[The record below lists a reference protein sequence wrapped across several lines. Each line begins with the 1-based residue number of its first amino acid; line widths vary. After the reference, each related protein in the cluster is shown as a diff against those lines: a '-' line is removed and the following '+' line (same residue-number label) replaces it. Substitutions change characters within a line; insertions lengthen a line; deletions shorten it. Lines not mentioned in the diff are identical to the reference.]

1 MAFTDSFEENY
12 AALGHRVG
20 TMKKVL
26 EYLDGVENPRIVET
40 GTTRK
45 PLSIGLQSDGC
56 ATLIFQEYLKS
67 RFTEKELKERNL
79 PALTSID
86 CDANACRI
94 ANMLTEDWVDI
105 AWSDSVAYLDK
116 LEGKVDLLFLDSMD
130 FDIFRFEEN
139 KYDNRSAEHHL
150 KELLAAQHL
159 IKKGTLIVVDDC
171 SEDWNY
177 GKGQLVKE
185 YFEALGV
192 EPLFTDYQ
200 IGWIWAK
207 GE

>member
-86 CDANACRI
+86 CDANAC
-94 ANMLTEDWVDI
+94 
-105 AWSDSVAYLDK
+105 
-116 LEGKVDLLFLDSMD
+116 
-130 FDIFRFEEN
+130 
-139 KYDNRSAEHHL
+139 
-150 KELLAAQHL
+150 
-159 IKKGTLIVVDDC
+159 
-171 SEDWNY
+171 
-177 GKGQLVKE
+177 
-185 YFEALGV
+185 
-192 EPLFTDYQ
+192 
-200 IGWIWAK
+200 
-207 GE
+207 